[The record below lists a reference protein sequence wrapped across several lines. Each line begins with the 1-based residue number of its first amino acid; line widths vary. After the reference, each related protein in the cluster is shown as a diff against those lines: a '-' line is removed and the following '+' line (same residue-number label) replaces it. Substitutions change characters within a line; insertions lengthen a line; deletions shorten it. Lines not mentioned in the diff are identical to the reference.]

1 MTRQMLHL
9 CNFDPGSEER
19 HKMSVKCP
27 ELFSMQDSPVLL
39 PLQESFTTKV
49 TPASASTNTN
59 RPFETPLLT
68 IAGFH
73 DGIIV
78 MPSLQKPRKIGIIAS
93 DGQTFYFLCKPKD
106 DLRKDAR
113 LSDFNAVINKLLRAS
128 SESRRRQLRV
138 LSTFWLLQTFH
149 SWL

>member
-1 MTRQMLHL
+1 MTRQLLHL

-19 HKMSVKCP
+19 HKMSVKCL
-27 ELFSMQDSPVLL
+27 ELFSVEDSPVLL

-49 TPASASTNTN
+49 PPASSTTNSN
-59 RPFETPLLT
+59 RPFETPLLA
-68 IAGFH
+68 IAGFL
-73 DGIIV
+73 DDITV

-93 DGQTFYFLCKPKD
+93 DGQVFYFLCKPKD

-113 LSDFNAVINKLLRAS
+113 LSDFNSVINKLLRAS

-138 LSTFWLLQTFH
+138 LSTLWPP
-149 SWL
+149 